1 MLLRG
6 FVYRLGVAIK
16 EYGERSRKAWL
27 VRVGLAIRGLVIR

>member
-16 EYGERSRKAWL
+16 EYGERTRKVWL
-27 VRVGLAIRGLVIR
+27 IRVGLALRNACLR